1 MGNYSGSFTTVNVNG
16 DFNGWCGSC
25 NPLTDMG
32 NGLWSVT
39 LPLSSDSIDYKFTL
53 DGWNG
58 QENFSGGEPCTKTKG
73 GFTNRYL
80 RILGDTT
87 IPTVCWESCTTCPVA
102 PPATPGNITFSVDMS
117 DYSGIF
123 SNVYV
128 SGTFNSWSGD
138 ANQLVDM
145 GNGIYSVTVDSIG
158 PGAIEYKYTLDN
170 WNSSETLIAGSSCT
184 VTNGGFTNR
193 TMSIDGDSALA
204 TVCWE
209 SCLACGAV
217 VAKNVTFTVDVAD
230 YTGSYSGIYV
240 NGDFNGWCGSCNPL
254 TDMGNDVWSVT
265 IPLTQDS
272 IEYKF
277 TADGWNDQEN
287 LTAGSACTKTTGNF
301 TNRFAELL
309 GDTALAEVCW
319 NSCSDCVGIPTTA
332 MVTFRVD
339 MSQYAG
345 SWGSVNLNGN
355 FNNWCG
361 SCNPMTDADGDSIY
375 ETTLSVSTAGIEYK
389 FTLDGWST
397 AESFTQGDPCTVTDP
412 TGVYTNRYL
421 LTIQDTTLEAVCWN
435 SCSVCSSC
443 DGLIDSVQTINVA
456 QGVYRVH
463 LNGPMPAATNY
474 TVEWKPDTAATWRS
488 KSFKNA
494 AQPYLNINVTPW
506 FNNSIVARVG
516 VDDGT
521 SVSYSCEETFTTPCR
536 PMTLQTAQQNAAKC
550 GGDSALVRVGYAGGR
565 GAKSILWSNGATTK
579 RTYAQQGQTLTVTV
593 TDATGCSLTASI
605 AASVLANTSTAPT
618 NVSTTRSGTVVTV
631 NWTASTFG
639 AGQTLIGYRVQYRL
653 RGTTTWSQTAL
664 TTNTTADVDFAGGT
678 PGNYEFT
685 VIARYNDNGTG
696 TTSARACFT
705 VRGVPTTKR
714 GTASGMDNGSAIAI
728 YPNPAHHQVYVAAAS
743 GSEVML
749 MDLGGRILA
758 VQTVDQAELAFD
770 LSGMAN
776 GVYMIQIQSN
786 GEVITERV
794 VKQ

>member
-1 MGNYSGSFTTVNVNG
+1 MSQNQLHNSPQSWSLGALSNLGTSHPDYGWGTYDFLTHNISGSRIFVISLASGVMKKLKIDLMSGFGQQFTFTYANLDGSNEITQSISKAAYSAKNFVYFDLTSQQILDREPISNQWDLVVRRYGIEIPYGPSTLFYIVTGVQSNLGINTSEVRGQIASPGDSVN
-16 DFNGWCGSC
+16 FN
-25 NPLTDMG
+25 LTD
-32 NGLWSVT
+32 
-39 LPLSSDSIDYKFTL
+39 SDISRIGSDWKYF
-53 DGWNG
+53 
-58 QENFSGGEPCTKTKG
+58 
-73 GFTNRYL
+73 NR
-80 RILGDTT
+80 
-87 IPTVCWESCTTCPVA
+87 
-102 PPATPGNITFSVDMS
+102 NTFS
-117 DYSGIF
+117 YS
-123 SNVYV
+123 
-128 SGTFNSWSGD
+128 
-138 ANQLVDM
+138 LVDSLSFFVTSND
-145 GNGIYSVTVDSIG
+145 GGIYHLYFTG
-158 PGAIEYKYTLDN
+158 FGG
-170 WNSSETLIAGSSCT
+170 GS
-184 VTNGGFTNR
+184 
-193 TMSIDGDSALA
+193 
-204 TVCWE
+204 
-209 SCLACGAV
+209 
-217 VAKNVTFTVDVAD
+217 
-230 YTGSYSGIYV
+230 
-240 NGDFNGWCGSCNPL
+240 
-254 TDMGNDVWSVT
+254 
-265 IPLTQDS
+265 
-272 IEYKF
+272 
-277 TADGWNDQEN
+277 
-287 LTAGSACTKTTGNF
+287 
-301 TNRFAELL
+301 
-309 GDTALAEVCW
+309 
-319 NSCSDCVGIPTTA
+319 
-332 MVTFRVD
+332 
-339 MSQYAG
+339 
-345 SWGSVNLNGN
+345 NGN
-355 FNNWCG
+355 
-361 SCNPMTDADGDSIY
+361 
-375 ETTLSVSTAGIEYK
+375 L
-389 FTLDGWST
+389 
-397 AESFTQGDPCTVTDP
+397 SFTQMPSP
-412 TGVYTNRYL
+412 
-421 LTIQDTTLEAVCWN
+421 
-435 SCSVCSSC
+435 C

-463 LNGPMPAATNY
+463 LNGPLPAATNY
-474 TVEWKPDTAATWRS
+474 TVEWRPDTAATWRS

-521 SVSYSCEETFTTPCR
+521 SLSYSCEHTFTTPCR

-565 GAKSILWSNGATTK
+565 GAKTILWSNGATTK

-593 TDATGCSLTASI
+593 TDATGCSLTESI
-605 AASVLANTSTAPT
+605 TASVLANTSTAPT

-664 TTNTTADVDFAGGT
+664 TTNITADVDFAGGT

-705 VRGVPTTKR
+705 VRGVPNTKM

-776 GVYMIQIQSN
+776 GVYMIQIQSK